1 MPLTAKSTFS
11 LENWARL
18 AGEKG
23 RSEDAIDRNFPDLK
37 TKSHGQTQIPVA
49 YRSEFAPD
57 SASVDFQA
65 ANTNHVEC
73 THKRRLNC
81 FLSAEKSWLL
91 SLPMP
96 IVSL

>member
-11 LENWARL
+11 LENWARQV
-18 AGEKG
+18 GEKR

-57 SASVDFQA
+57 FASIDFQA
-65 ANTNHVEC
+65 ANTNYVEG

-91 SLPMP
+91 SLPVP
-96 IVSL
+96 TVSL